1 MIATMKSQKIDH
13 YRQALK
19 EGRITQQEY
28 DPSLTRSSASMRS
41 AAFPS
46 PVLALPASAEDLT
59 RDGRPHIEGA
69 YRASAQRTAPEGA
82 ATPTRA

>member
-46 PVLALPASAEDLT
+46 PVLALPASAE
-59 RDGRPHIEGA
+59 A
-69 YRASAQRTAPEGA
+69 
-82 ATPTRA
+82 

>member
-28 DPSLTRSSASMRS
+28 D
-41 AAFPS
+41 AFVEAIERIYAVGRIS
-46 PVLALPASAEDLT
+46 FASAGAT
-59 RDGRPHIEGA
+59 RKR
-69 YRASAQRTAPEGA
+69 
-82 ATPTRA
+82 